1 MSKEIQLQKNIDFQ
15 NDKTR
20 DLILSLVLDLI
31 GMITFVIPGIG
42 EFGDVIW
49 APISAYL
56 MTKIYKGTAGKI
68 AGIFSFL
75 EEVLPFTDFIP
86 SFTIMWFYT
95 YVFKKENS

>member
-1 MSKEIQLQKNIDFQ
+1 MSKQIQLQKNIDYQ
-15 NDKTR
+15 SDKTR
-20 DLILSLVLDLI
+20 DLILGIVLDLI

-56 MTKIYKGTAGKI
+56 MVKIYKGTAGKV
-68 AGIFSFL
+68 AGVFSFL
-75 EEVLPFTDFIP
+75 EEILPFTDFIP

-95 YVFKKENS
+95 YVYKKGK